1 MKYLLLISLAVLSA
15 CSSAEQKRSIK
26 VENVTNEDF
35 KKPKVLA
42 AKDIPD
48 YYPENIAAA
57 SPALQDETL
66 DRYSA
71 DELKKLAE
79 STDPLLEISLL
90 CSKRDFEKS
99 FAVASKIFNE
109 YQKVPGYWNVV
120 ANCHLN
126 QGSYRKALLFYNK
139 ALEINSGYGPALNNI
154 GVMYSRQGL
163 DQKALIAFERANK
176 QAKFSKTPKY
186 NLARVYLAYGLVDL
200 ALPLFQALHSNSLQD
215 ADLLNAMGTC
225 YFLISDYQRAWTYF
239 QKIPADLWENAEYG
253 LNIAVTLSKIS
264 KKAEGLK
271 VLKNTQEPKNGKLRN
286 YYAAVE
292 KQLGALE

>member
-1 MKYLLLISLAVLSA
+1 MKYLLLSFITLLVA
-15 CSSAEQKRSIK
+15 CSSADQKKSVR
-26 VENVTNEDF
+26 VENVTNDDF

-48 YYPENIAAA
+48 YYPENIPAA

-66 DRYSA
+66 DRYTT
-71 DELKKLAE
+71 DELKKLAD
-79 STDPLLEISLL
+79 SSDPLLGISVL
-90 CSKRDFEKS
+90 CSRKDYEKS
-99 FAVASKIFNE
+99 FALASKVFNE
-109 YQKVPGYWNVV
+109 YQKVPGYWNIV

-139 ALEINSGYGPALNNI
+139 ALEINPGYGPALNNI

-200 ALPLFQALHSNSLQD
+200 ALPLFQALHSNSPQD
-215 ADLLNAMGTC
+215 ADLLNALGTC
-225 YFLISDYQRAWTYF
+225 YFLMSDYQRAWSYY

-253 LNIAVTLSKIS
+253 LNIAVTLSKTS
-264 KKAEGLK
+264 RKAEGLK

-292 KQLGALE
+292 KQLGASE